1 MIRCRIPELMDA
13 PSLDREAHA
22 HALRTLNRV
31 NRMLGV
37 DRRLY
42 QSMRQLS
49 GSASMS
55 ILDLGTGGG
64 GFLGYLAERRHNNAD
79 HALVGI
85 DKSRVALGLAQRWYG
100 QVIRWLPADA
110 RNIPLGDDSIDIVTC
125 SLFLHHFG
133 EADAVLV
140 LREAARVARLG
151 IVIDDLSRSTWA
163 FVLTWLA
170 TRILSRSRVFQVDGP
185 RSVRAAFCPKEL
197 CRVARRAGLD
207 GARVEKRCPF
217 RLLIVWKKPETQS
230 A

>member
-1 MIRCRIPELMDA
+1 MLSCSWAVASALAGMAEDGCMIRCRIPELMDA

-85 DKSRVALGLAQRWYG
+85 DKSQINALL
-100 QVIRWLPADA
+100 
-110 RNIPLGDDSIDIVTC
+110 
-125 SLFLHHFG
+125 
-133 EADAVLV
+133 
-140 LREAARVARLG
+140 
-151 IVIDDLSRSTWA
+151 
-163 FVLTWLA
+163 
-170 TRILSRSRVFQVDGP
+170 
-185 RSVRAAFCPKEL
+185 
-197 CRVARRAGLD
+197 
-207 GARVEKRCPF
+207 
-217 RLLIVWKKPETQS
+217 
-230 A
+230 